1 MASPLFE
8 KFSLWRESGKGVK
21 SLRDTNLRESVV
33 DRGDI
38 TTATKEIKLQRGGRA
53 QRARLNYYPS
63 IDVERDRL
71 LAGYIEGDLED
82 AQDALFSMGYRNNP
96 TAYVEVT
103 EENGPDDGSYA
114 RQRITETGGGDRL
127 HITNHPTFFKRKKE
141 QIHVVLFKVE
151 GRVEFLAHEERSA
164 WLQPML
170 HVTVPDAKARVG
182 VRDFRNDWYDE
193 FDEELGGKEDT
204 NWETTH

>member
-8 KFSLWRESGKGVK
+8 KYRLWRESGKGIK
-21 SLRDTNLRESVV
+21 SLRDSQLKPSVV
-33 DRGDI
+33 DRDSI
-38 TTATKEIKLQRGGRA
+38 ASATKEVKLSRGDRL

-63 IDVERDRL
+63 IDVDRDQL
-71 LAGYIEGDLED
+71 YAGYIEGDLED
-82 AQDALFSMGYRNNP
+82 AEDALVEMGYRNNP

-127 HITNHPTFFKRKKE
+127 HLTNHPTFFKRKKE
-141 QIHVVLFKVE
+141 QIHVVLFKV
-151 GRVEFLAHEERSA
+151 GDRVEFLAHEERSA

-170 HVTVPDAKARVG
+170 HLTVNNAKARVG

-193 FDEELGGKEDT
+193 FGEELNGKNET
-204 NWETTH
+204 NWDTTN